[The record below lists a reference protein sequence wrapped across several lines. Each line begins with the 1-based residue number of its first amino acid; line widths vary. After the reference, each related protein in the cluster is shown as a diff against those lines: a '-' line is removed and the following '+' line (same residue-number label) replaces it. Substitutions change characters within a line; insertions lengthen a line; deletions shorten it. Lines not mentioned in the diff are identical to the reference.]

1 MSARALAVLAAAL
14 VAALAFAPSAGAA
27 NRRVAIGD
35 FKWSLPV
42 VDIDLGEH
50 VTWHWIGPDTIHS
63 ITGTSTND
71 QGIDSDPTTSLP
83 RHRLGDTFRL
93 DFNSPGSYE
102 FECKL
107 HPFVRGTVV
116 VSSTPGDPVA
126 EPDPVPSNNFDL
138 KAPVVGSIRLDRTS
152 FRNRGTGMHFALDER
167 TRVDAEYFRLKSDGG
182 GHRFAGWAQW
192 TGYVGFN
199 QVRFGAARKHF
210 RARPGRYIAYIRG
223 TDLSANESK
232 PRVRKFRILPP
243 VKR

>member
-1 MSARALAVLAAAL
+1 MRARVLAALAAAL
-14 VAALAFAPSAGAA
+14 VAALALAPIAGAA

-63 ITGTSTND
+63 ITGVSAND
-71 QGIDSDPTTSLP
+71 LGLDSDPTTSFP
-83 RHRLGDTFRL
+83 RHRVGDSFSLSFETPGTFK
-93 DFNSPGSYE
+93 

-107 HPFVRGTVV
+107 HPFVKGTVV
-116 VSSTPGDPVA
+116 VSSTPGDPVS

-138 KAPVVGSIRLDRTS
+138 KPPVVGSIRLDGNS

-167 TRVDAEYFRLKSDGG
+167 ALIDAEYYRLKPKGG
-182 GHRFAGWAQW
+182 RRFAGWAQW
-192 TGYVGFN
+192 TGYVGYN
-199 QVRFGAARKHF
+199 DVRFGAARKHF
-210 RARPGRYIAYIRG
+210 RARPGRYVAFIRG

-232 PRVRKFRILPP
+232 PKVRKFRILAP